1 VTVLDTPTLAHVTNQ
16 IMALP
21 EWQRERPFCLD
32 HETYAAAKHEMESVM
47 KARGYR
53 LPVRRELRQE
63 HFVVAGV
70 VVTTGECQ

>member
-1 VTVLDTPTLAHVTNQ
+1 MTVLDCPTLAQVTNQ

-32 HETYAAAKHEMESVM
+32 HETYETAKHEMDSVM
-47 KARGYR
+47 RARGYR
-53 LPVRRELRQE
+53 LPIRKDLRQE

-70 VVTTGECQ
+70 VVTYV